1 MKCNRRDLI
10 KLAILSSCFSTKS
23 IFSYTPNTSYHTNLK
38 YVHLNIAGGPCRWL
52 FDNPI
57 APAKNSKFDSH
68 PMIVNKFAN
77 NGKEA
82 NFSKMIYE
90 RTKVQDFYMPKF
102 WDMDLYTSGGKRK
115 ASELLDNCL
124 IVRGVH
130 MGIDGHSLNN
140 RRLLSPVPGKP
151 NLTGL
156 IASNSDKVFPS
167 VNLVADS
174 GVAGVAGGTFY
185 SDKNATQVDV
195 PQNHENPFQFLMNP
209 FVSIKE
215 QNILFSKIENEYGE
229 LKDILK
235 LDFAKLKKRYQT
247 LKSIYEKNILD
258 SIRSLDIEGLSDRSI
273 KGLSS
278 EKISLGNVKKE
289 LSYYANNEV
298 HIGNKDFRSVL
309 KTSLIENLGNEFA
322 ITQILIE
329 NDLISTL
336 TLNINT
342 LTHLYY
348 EDSFE
353 SESFERVIQGV
364 KDTFFKVNN
373 LKKYE
378 KSVDRTHEFQLDSHD
393 TGLLT
398 NMFLSTYFYR
408 GISSCLLEMK
418 RQLQKSN
425 KWKEVI
431 FHLASEFDRD
441 PRPDGSGSE
450 HGWNGHISSFFGGA
464 IEGLQVVGNVEISS
478 RDNSYYTNNGTWG
491 QGAKVKDLDNRF
503 LVYGNIISGLSS
515 FFGVNTPTPND
526 NPLFTRKAGKLKLN
540 TRECKN
546 V

>member
-57 APAKNSKFDSH
+57 APFKESKIDKH
-68 PMIVNKFAN
+68 PMIVNTFAN
-77 NGKEA
+77 KGNEA
-82 NFSKMIYE
+82 NFSNMIYG

-102 WDMDLYTSGGKRK
+102 WEMDLYTSTGKRK
-115 ASELLDNCL
+115 ASELLENCL

-156 IASNSDKVFPS
+156 LAGNSNKVFPS

-185 SDKNATQVDV
+185 SENNATQVDV
-195 PQNHENPFQFLMNP
+195 PQNHDNPFHYLLNP

-215 QNILFSKIENEYGE
+215 QQSLFANIENEYSD
-229 LKDILK
+229 LKDVLK
-235 LDFAKLKKRYQT
+235 LDFDLLKKRY
-247 LKSIYEKNILD
+247 LKLKKIYEKNIHE
-258 SIRSLDIEGLSDRSI
+258 SIRTLDIEGLSDRSI
-273 KGLSS
+273 KGLST

-289 LSYYANNEV
+289 ISYFANNDV
-298 HIGNKDFRSVL
+298 HIGNKDFRTTL
-309 KTSLIENLGNEFA
+309 KTSVIENLGNEFA
-322 ITQILIE
+322 IAQILIE

-353 SESFERVIQGV
+353 SDSFERVIKGV
-364 KDTFFKVNN
+364 KDTFFKVSN
-373 LKKYE
+373 LKKYT
-378 KSVDRTHEFQLDSHD
+378 KSIDRTHEFQLDSHD

-418 RQLQKSN
+418 RQLQSSK
-425 KWKEVI
+425 KWNEVI

-450 HGWNGHISSFFGGA
+450 HGWNGHVSSFFGGA
-464 IEGLQVVGNVEISS
+464 IEGLQVVGNVEINSKE
-478 RDNSYYTNNGTWG
+478 NSYYKDNGTWG
-491 QGAKVKDLDNRF
+491 QGAKISDLDNRF

-540 TRECKN
+540 TRECRN